1 MAQMPLD
8 EHHIRKL
15 QKVGRGG
22 ASLSVTI
29 PVRIVRKLKLRER
42 QKVAVR
48 ARGNKIIIEDWQP

>member
-15 QKVGRGG
+15 QRVGRGG

-29 PVRIVRKLKLRER
+29 PVRVVRKLKLREH
-42 QKVAVR
+42 QKVVVK
-48 ARGNKIIIEDWQP
+48 ARGDKIIIEDWKP